1 MSRYLT
7 LMTTPWLFSRVTL
20 ANFGHGRIYV
30 LHAVKIKIA
39 VIVYVKI
46 CGKTV
51 LLNRYHHALYSC
63 GPSYNSVNVRSAKLG
78 VKIALKNVCIFAHEG
93 EQLPKHGFGR
103 LLILAVCLKRKHL

>member
-39 VIVYVKI
+39 VIVTLKYAARPFSLI
-46 CGKTV
+46 AIIM
-51 LLNRYHHALYSC
+51 RYTPVAL
-63 GPSYNSVNVRSAKLG
+63 P
-78 VKIALKNVCIFAHEG
+78 II
-93 EQLPKHGFGR
+93 P
-103 LLILAVCLKRKHL
+103 